1 MKKIFS
7 LVILVGLIL
16 TSSAYFY
23 YQSLI
28 IEANNKQD
36 KAIEKMKNELL
47 NSAQNCAKTKNLFL
61 FEKMVENLQQR
72 SSLEDVSIKIKNSFL
87 NKNILFKNNTTIDNS
102 WEIIEISIDA
112 MLGYIEPFPD
122 NTYKII
128 LDANSSSVKS
138 IVVKFQVSKDSTI
151 KEFLFTYDIY
161 KNIKSKNESSG
172 AIKEEF
178 QNSDFEL
185 SYTYVN
191 NLKKDLIMVKTY
203 YFLLNILL
211 VVLSLIIVGFLFY
224 NYFLRPKFA
233 KNILLLSTYID
244 NIVNG
249 KIIKD
254 DSLPKMT
261 SDEFIKLGENIF
273 GIAKKYVNTSN
284 ELSITKD
291 IIIKKERTDELT
303 GLPNKKSFEDDLK
316 YMFIANKTGF
326 IIQLKIDKIGIFT
339 KNNGPEI
346 VDTLIEEFAYSVKHF
361 LQTNPKY
368 DGNIYRFFGGEFAMI
383 IYKAS
388 SKEVEKMLQ
397 EIINITEAL
406 SEKYYFFENK
416 IYYGATAFDN
426 YGTIES
432 ILHTT
437 QGAYENAIKDKS
449 KFYFIVD
456 EKNQL
461 ELNKKIEKTVKDV
474 IARNDFVLQYI
485 HDTYNF
491 DIEPSLIMQEIS
503 PLIIDSTTFENI
515 PTAEFISVAEK
526 TGFINEF
533 DKQLVTKAL
542 QQIEFGELEHKIC
555 IVLSVSSISNQTFL
569 SWLEE
574 LLQTNTFTKHL
585 IFTAPSYSMASNY
598 RAFASFCTILD
609 KYKLEFM
616 IKQYNPND
624 LALEKLLEFF
634 PSYIKVEKSFCL
646 DFKRDSAKQ
655 HIVKKILFYSEEHD
669 IKVIADSLKTEHDLQ
684 TFEMLGFYGTSK

>member
-1 MKKIFS
+1 M
-7 LVILVGLIL
+7 V
-16 TSSAYFY
+16 
-23 YQSLI
+23 
-28 IEANNKQD
+28 
-36 KAIEKMKNELL
+36 
-47 NSAQNCAKTKNLFL
+47 KNLQ
-61 FEKMVENLQQR
+61 ER
-72 SSLEDVSIKIKNSFL
+72 TSLENVNLTIKNKFI
-87 NKNILFKNNTTIDNS
+87 NKDILLQNNPTIDSS
-102 WEIIEISIDA
+102 WEIIEVSIDA
-112 MLGYIEPFPD
+112 MLGYIEPYTN
-122 NTYKII
+122 NTYKIV
-128 LDANSSSVKS
+128 LDSNSSATESV
-138 IVVKFQVSKDSTI
+138 VVKFQATKQSII
-151 KEFLFTYDIY
+151 KEYLFTYNIY
-161 KNIKSKNESSG
+161 KNINLKKESPD
-172 AIKEEF
+172 AIAGEF
-178 QNSDFEL
+178 ENNDFKL
-185 SYTYVN
+185 SYTYVDKFN
-191 NLKKDLIMVKTY
+191 KDLVMDKVY
-203 YFLLNILL
+203 YFLLNILAIVIALTIIGVL
-211 VVLSLIIVGFLFY
+211 VY
-224 NYFLRPKFA
+224 NYILRPKFA
-233 KNILLLSTYID
+233 KNILLLSVYID
-244 NIVNG
+244 SIVNG
-249 KIIKD
+249 KIIKE
-254 DSLPKMT
+254 DSLPKVT
-261 SDEFIKLGENIF
+261 SNEFSQLGENIF
-273 GIAKKYVNTSN
+273 NIAKKYVSTSN

-291 IIIKKERTDELT
+291 MIIKKERTDELT

-326 IIQLKIDKIGIFT
+326 IIQLKVDKIGIFT

-346 VDTLIEEFAYSVKHF
+346 VDTLIEEFSYSVKHF

-383 IYKAS
+383 IYKATS
-388 SKEVEKMLQ
+388 LQIEEMLQ
-397 EIINITEAL
+397 EIINITEML

-416 IYYGATAFDN
+416 IYYGATPFDK

-432 ILHTT
+432 ILHTA
-437 QGAYENAIKDKS
+437 QGAYENAIKEKS
-449 KFYFIVD
+449 KFYFIID

-485 HDTYNF
+485 LDTYNF
-491 DIEPSLIMQEIS
+491 DSEPSLIMQEIS

-533 DKQLVTKAL
+533 DKQLITKTL

-555 IVLSVSSISNQTFL
+555 IVLSVASISNQTFL

-598 RAFASFCTILD
+598 RAFVSFCTILN
-609 KYKLEFM
+609 KYKLDFM

-624 LALEKLLEFF
+624 LALEKLTEFF
-634 PSYIKVEKSFCL
+634 PSYIKLEKSFCL

-669 IKVIADSLKTEHDLQ
+669 IKVIADSLKTEQDLQ